1 LPGQRRILNES
12 LVHYNAMEINNFEL
26 FSTKAEEA
34 RTEREYL
41 EAVRDYWIARAEL
54 ERAVGG
60 NLNPRQP
67 VDGKSQPV
75 LNSKA
80 AKASQNN

>member
-1 LPGQRRILNES
+1 
-12 LVHYNAMEINNFEL
+12 MEIENFEL

-34 RTEREYL
+34 NTEREYID
-41 EAVRDYWIARAEL
+41 AVRDYWITRSEL

-67 VDGKSQPV
+67 ADGKSQRV
-75 LNSKA
+75 LNPRPAQK
-80 AKASQNN
+80 

>member
-1 LPGQRRILNES
+1 
-12 LVHYNAMEINNFEL
+12 MEIDNFEL

-41 EAVRDYWIARAEL
+41 EAVRDFWITRAEL

-67 VDGKSQPV
+67 ADGKSQPF
-75 LNSKA
+75 LNVRL
-80 AKASQNN
+80 AKPAKK

>member
-1 LPGQRRILNES
+1 
-12 LVHYNAMEINNFEL
+12 MEIDNFEL

-34 RTEREYL
+34 RTEREYVD
-41 EAVRDYWIARAEL
+41 AVRDYWITRVEL

-67 VDGKSQPV
+67 VDGKSQSV
-75 LNSKA
+75 LNA
-80 AKASQNN
+80 RLPRPAKK

>member
-1 LPGQRRILNES
+1 
-12 LVHYNAMEINNFEL
+12 MEIENFEI

-41 EAVRDYWIARAEL
+41 EAVRAYWITRAEL

-60 NLNPRQP
+60 NLNPRRP
-67 VDGKSQPV
+67 ADGKSQPV
-75 LNSKA
+75 SQPRAVNA
-80 AKASQNN
+80 QNN